1 MNRSSGSSQFSALRK
16 DERLRWGGADEEYLP
31 EEEIW
36 VGHEVG
42 DALEHAS
49 RLEHECWKGD
59 FVEIHADSNR
69 EWGIGSAH
77 SATLG
82 ESTEG

>member
-1 MNRSSGSSQFSALRK
+1 MSVYG
-16 DERLRWGGADEEYLP
+16 GGAGEEHLP

-49 RLEHECWKGD
+49 RFEDECWEGN
-59 FVEIHADSNR
+59 FVKIHADSNR
-69 EWGIGSAH
+69 SGSAFSPLRH
-77 SATLG
+77 PRGDHRGVKEYAP
-82 ESTEG
+82 

>member
-1 MNRSSGSSQFSALRK
+1 MSVYG
-16 DERLRWGGADEEYLP
+16 GGAGEEHLP

-49 RLEHECWKGD
+49 RLEHECWEGD
-59 FVEIHADSNR
+59 LVEIHADSNR
-69 EWGIGSAH
+69 AGGVMGQPSGS

-82 ESTEG
+82 EDTEG